1 MTRPLTL
8 PLDPDRPDPEI
19 LTRAARLLYEGEII
33 AAPSDTVY
41 GFLALPRNLRA
52 RVTLS
57 GLKNRPGPFIV
68 LVSSWEEARSW
79 TRKVTENIW
88 ERLHKVWP
96 GPVTVILPTAKDMP
110 GALDSAIGLRMPD
123 SVFLRALLLEVGEPL
138 FSTSANRPGEDPP
151 VRVEEVMKG
160 ISKSVA
166 LVLDAGPADS
176 REPSTVVDMAHGPPK
191 IVRKG
196 RGDAG
201 PLLDPTLSPF

>member
-1 MTRPLTL
+1 VSRPL
-8 PLDPDRPDPEI
+8 PLDPNRPDPET
-19 LTRAARLLYEGEII
+19 LTRVSRLLCEGEIV

-41 GFLALPRNLRA
+41 GFLALPRSLRA
-52 RVTLS
+52 RETLS
-57 GLKNRPGPFIV
+57 GLKERPGPFIV

-79 TRKVTENIW
+79 TRNVPEDIW
-88 ERLHKVWP
+88 NRLHKVWP
-96 GPVTVILPTAKDMP
+96 GPVTVILPTAEDMP

-123 SVFLRALLLEVGEPL
+123 SVFLRALLLEVGAAL

-160 ISKSVA
+160 TSDSVA

-176 REPSTVVDMAHGPPK
+176 KEPSTVIDMAHGTPT

-201 PLLDPTLSPF
+201 PLLDPTRSPS